1 MYLKLSAVSEKEL
14 LCPLP
19 RKIDASL
26 AKFLLVSFI
35 PVKEVSVFSCEKGQ
49 SFYLGDIHKYRGV
62 GISKIEAGLVL
73 HPHELGSDKP

>member
-1 MYLKLSAVSEKEL
+1 M
-14 LCPLP
+14 PLP

-49 SFYLGDIHKYRGV
+49 SFYLGVIHNHMRV
-62 GISKIEAGLVL
+62 EINKIEDGRFNPMSGAILII
-73 HPHELGSDKP
+73 KC

>member
-1 MYLKLSAVSEKEL
+1 M
-14 LCPLP
+14 PLP

-49 SFYLGDIHKYRGV
+49 SFYLGAIHKFRGV
-62 GISKIEAGLVL
+62 GINKVEAGLVL
-73 HPHELGSDKP
+73 PLVQF